1 MFQMHTIIIF
11 NDLPTFFSLLF
22 LKRQI
27 MAVWATFALNASMEV
42 SYNFKLKLKL
52 LKNYIV
58 QKVWPSKL

>member
-42 SYNFKLKLKL
+42 SYNFK
-52 LKNYIV
+52 
-58 QKVWPSKL
+58 